1 MYHDEPTLPFPA
13 AAFAE
18 RVAALRQMMGE
29 RGLDLLL
36 LVNPANL
43 YYLTGFGTG
52 SGASVSFLVLPLEGE
67 MVWAMRRT
75 EISNLR
81 LGPADLRPRDAVGVD
96 DSQDVAVV
104 LAELVLERD
113 FPRRR
118 VGVEGEAL
126 AFTVSHQMKLGAAL
140 PDSDFIDAS
149 GLVEGLRAV
158 KSPAELAYMRQAGAI
173 TAFAMAAG
181 LDALRDGVTDA
192 EIAAAVLAA
201 ALREGSGRM
210 AALPYVVS
218 GPGSA
223 RAHSS
228 WCGRRIVRGDIVNVE
243 FASSVARHHV
253 PAFRVLSLGEPSDR
267 EIRNLHRASEA
278 GLAAGLRSIRPG
290 MTSDEADRVVRE
302 PIERAGYGAE
312 FLVRAAYGIGIA
324 FPPTWGEMGGMSLR
338 PGDERIVEAGMCF
351 HLVPALYKDGCGC
364 VCCSMPIEITER
376 GAQPLCSIEPALL
389 VAR

>member
-192 EIAAAVLAA
+192 EFAAAVLAA

-228 WCGRRIVRGDIVNVE
+228 WCGSGSFE
-243 FASSVARHHV
+243 ATSLMLSS
-253 PAFRVLSLGEPSDR
+253 
-267 EIRNLHRASEA
+267 
-278 GLAAGLRSIRPG
+278 
-290 MTSDEADRVVRE
+290 
-302 PIERAGYGAE
+302 
-312 FLVRAAYGIGIA
+312 RAASPAITFRRSASCRSASPPIA
-324 FPPTWGEMGGMSLR
+324 RSATSIAPPRRGSR
-338 PGDERIVEAGMCF
+338 PDSAQFG
-351 HLVPALYKDGCGC
+351 PASRPTKPTG
-364 VCCSMPIEITER
+364 
-376 GAQPLCSIEPALL
+376 LCESRSSAP
-389 VAR
+389 